1 MKIYAIRD
9 RLIDYFMQPFFGPSD
24 KQVLAAIAQTVN
36 DQEGKSAINQTPQHF
51 EVWRLGEIDEQTG
64 QVEGDREYLAD
75 AASLIR
81 DRVRADAEI
90 RPGHGTLDGTEGQ
103 SPRPAPPA
111 GETANTGQRA
121 SQSATQAKDRQGTQ
135 VTSGPGRPDA

>member
-1 MKIYAIRD
+1 MKIYALRD

-36 DQEGKSAINQTPQHF
+36 DQEATNAINKTPEHF

-81 DRVRADAEI
+81 GRVRADAEI
-90 RPGHGTLDGTEGQ
+90 RPGHGTLDGPEDQ
-103 SPRPAPPA
+103 IPRPAEGARKAPNA
-111 GETANTGQRA
+111 GQRA
-121 SQSATQAKDRQGTQ
+121 PESAPQAKDRQGAQ
-135 VTSGPGRPDA
+135 AHS

>member
-75 AASLIR
+75 ADSLIR

-90 RPGHGTLDGTEGQ
+90 RPGHGTLDGTEGL
-103 SPRPAPPA
+103 SAPTAPATRTTA
-111 GETANTGQRA
+111 GTGQRA
-121 SQSATQAKDRQGTQ
+121 PAGPTQAKARQGTEADP
-135 VTSGPGRPDA
+135 GPH